1 MVVHSNP
8 VRLAD
13 IASLTPSIN
22 RLIPSERRATVL
34 SAVSAARTLSVALVY
49 PAVGA
54 ILDRSLVA
62 ALVGLGVLGLLA
74 AAFAR
79 APARLFE
86 EPPGTSA

>member
-1 MVVHSNP
+1 M
-8 VRLAD
+8 
-13 IASLTPSIN
+13 
-22 RLIPSERRATVL
+22 
-34 SAVSAARTLSVALVY
+34 VY

-62 ALVGLGVLGLLA
+62 ALVFVGVLGFAA

-86 EPPGTSA
+86 EPAAVGPPQ